1 MLPRCLLYGIILDD
15 ADGVAGFL
23 VVEDVVR
30 AEAAEVLEGRAT
42 PLGLVV
48 VPLLAALVFAPV
60 K

>member
-1 MLPRCLLYGIILDD
+1 MVPGFLLHVLDD
-15 ADGVAGFL
+15 TDGVAGFL

-30 AEAAEVLEGRAT
+30 AEAADVVKERAT